1 MTNMENEKR
10 NYNGSQ
16 SGSVVEETF
25 PVEGMTCSGCANGVQ
40 RSLTKLEGVK
50 SAEVSLA
57 GASAT
62 VAYDPDAVTPDQMR
76 QAVESI
82 GFKLGKPGD
91 RESDQPKR
99 SGGCC

>member
-1 MTNMENEKR
+1 MENEKQ

-16 SGSVVEETF
+16 TGSIVEETF

-50 SAEVSLA
+50 SAEVSLSD
-57 GASAT
+57 ASAT
-62 VAYDPDAVTPDQMR
+62 VAYDPSAVTPEQM
-76 QAVESI
+76 QKAVESA
-82 GFKLGKPGD
+82 GFRFGKSEGPEPGK
-91 RESDQPKR
+91 QNR